1 MKEKGKW
8 VTQFV
13 IGLFIISIAIEGTLM
28 ESFVGV
34 YLLNNFPTVFHTLN
48 IIALMMFGFFLV
60 AIVGEMIYKK
70 LSA

>member
-1 MKEKGKW
+1 
-8 VTQFV
+8 
-13 IGLFIISIAIEGTLM
+13 M

-34 YLLNNFPTVFHTLN
+34 YLLHNFPTIFHTLN
-48 IIALMMFGFFLV
+48 IVALTMFGIFLM